1 MKPVHTPIA
10 EYETFLES
18 EKGKQALLT
27 LKSFPTKIRAEFTRV
42 EKSLPVKLS
51 DQARKS
57 YMDFDMLGQDLKKH
71 LLYSGLL
78 IDFQWEEWNEG
89 LEIVQGIRKIPN
101 INPIKILK
109 LLSVIMYQEK
119 NSSGFLDDTLKNGL
133 VLELLEGL

>member
-18 EKGKQALLT
+18 EKGKQALLA
-27 LKSFPTKIRAEFTRV
+27 LKSFSTKIRAEFTRV

-71 LLYSGLL
+71 LLYSGPL